1 MKSKTMTRQRPF
13 AVLDGKP
20 GGTGERQRAIEAEL
34 RALPDLAAP
43 AELWQGIEQRVQ
55 AENARQVHSRTKWQ
69 ALAAGMAAVSLT
81 AVVLLLKPEPD
92 APQVAAVAAPAQ
104 VGTLMEH
111 SRRIENERR
120 ALPVMPV
127 AASVGPA
134 DARTILTQRVALV
147 DQALN
152 SLAAQGRVDPAM
164 RQALWRERVELMNAL
179 LQAEQLEQSEFI
191 RRAVY

>member
-1 MKSKTMTRQRPF
+1 MTRQQPL

-20 GGTGERQRAIEAEL
+20 GDTGERQRAVEAEL
-34 RALPDLAAP
+34 RALPDLEAP
-43 AELWQGIEQRVQ
+43 AELWQGIEKRVR
-55 AENARQVHSRTKWQ
+55 AESVRKVHSRTAWQ
-69 ALAAGMAAVSLT
+69 ALAAGLAAVSLA
-81 AVVLLLKPEPD
+81 AVVLLLKPEPN
-92 APQVAAVAAPAQ
+92 APQVASVAAPVQ

-111 SRRIENERR
+111 SRRIESARH

-127 AASVGPA
+127 AASLRPA

-152 SLAAQGRVDPAM
+152 NLATQDQINPAH
-164 RQALWRERVELMNAL
+164 REALWRERVELMNAL
-179 LQAEQLEQSEFI
+179 IQAEQLEQREFI

>member
-1 MKSKTMTRQRPF
+1 MTQKPF
-13 AVLDGKP
+13 AVLEGKP
-20 GGTGERQRAIEAEL
+20 GDTGERQRAIEAEL
-34 RALPDLAAP
+34 RELPDLEAP
-43 AELWQGIEQRVQ
+43 AELWQGIERRVQ
-55 AENARQVHSRTKWQ
+55 AESVRKVRSQTRWQ

-81 AVVLLLKPEPD
+81 AVVLLLKPEAN
-92 APQVAAVAAPAQ
+92 APQVASVAAPVQ
-104 VGTLMEH
+104 VGALMEH

-127 AASVGPA
+127 AASVRPA

-152 SLAAQGRVDPAM
+152 NLAAQGRIDPAL
-164 RQALWRERVELMNAL
+164 REALWRERVELMNAL
-179 LQAEQLEQSEFI
+179 IQAEQLEQSEFI